1 MASSNSTPTPDGQFD
16 FISQE
21 DRYAAKAAAKKSPSG
36 WKHKWY
42 NLKFINKLTILL
54 LGSVAVP
61 AIAITQSIVVVS
73 QAESIDS
80 LQKVLKSELALFSG
94 KLNEQKSELIAES
107 KNLATSLELSQ
118 IDVNRPMT
126 AAQEYQLLQSID
138 LIRQQ
143 SPERSFYLITD
154 AKGNTVVQ
162 RIQRIDGDLSQYPK
176 LPLTP
181 PVSVYHPVNLPTGIS
196 LSDLPIVTDT
206 LQTRRAMAGVELLP
220 RQVWQRLGLAAQAK
234 IGLREQQVDRLP
246 VARQPY
252 PAGTYDLDR
261 GDAGLG
267 MIAVQPITLR
277 GQVVGM
283 VMVGTLLNRNF
294 DLIDRFTLDTGAT
307 TAAIFAKDW
316 QVSSNLPYTDRQT
329 RAIGTRVAQEVAD
342 RVLNHGDIF
351 AGKTDI
357 IGTEYFTGYSPI
369 FDHRKILN
377 PQVKPIGMVYVGKPV
392 QSAGNIATTG
402 YGIGGIILLLTGIAI
417 FPISRS
423 FSLPLKRLA
432 MFVEDVGNGETV
444 LIMGRR
450 LAEDRQDEIGILSAE
465 INQMLARL
473 EANRAEEI
481 DTAYRQTHIAR
492 KMARDSETSRQLTVS
507 EIDRLTSDSVKQSHQ
522 IDETL
527 MSVEEMIRSIQQ
539 VANNAR
545 LVVDLAQSSTKTA
558 QQGETTIAM
567 TSGDLDELKSSSS
580 ASNIAM
586 QTLQDYANQ
595 IAQSIL
601 DIDQIT
607 KQTREIALF
616 LETEAVGTRIRGR
629 ELSYTIAEIGTL
641 TNQSATVTLAMKSLI
656 AQIQSHTHTTGQAIA
671 AEYDQ
676 VDRLSDPIDQTK
688 QDLAEIVH
696 VSQQIDLLV
705 QSIATATVSQSQTAK
720 NVQQIMKN
728 LAKQPARL
736 TRKASLE

>member
-21 DRYAAKAAAKKSPSG
+21 DLCAAKAAARKSPSG
-36 WKHKWY
+36 WKRKWH

-61 AIAITQSIVVVS
+61 AIAITQSIVLVS
-73 QAESIDS
+73 QSESISS
-80 LQKVLKSELALFSG
+80 LQKVLKSELSLLSG
-94 KLNEQKSELIAES
+94 KLNEQKSELIADS
-107 KNLATSLELSQ
+107 KNLATSVELSQ
-118 IDVNRPMT
+118 IDVNQPMT
-126 AAQEYQLLQSID
+126 VAHQNQLLQSID

-154 AKGNTVVQ
+154 AKGKTVAQ
-162 RIQRIDGDLSQYPK
+162 RIQTIDGDLSHYPK

-181 PVSVYHPVNLPTGIS
+181 PVSIYHPVNLPTGIN

-206 LQTRRAMAGVELLP
+206 LQTRRAMAGVELFP
-220 RQVWQRLGLAAQAK
+220 QQVWQRLGLAAQAK
-234 IGLREQQVDRLP
+234 IGLREQQVSGLP
-246 VARQPY
+246 IARQPY

-267 MIAVQPITLR
+267 IVAVQPITVR

-283 VMVGTLLNRNF
+283 VMMGNLLNRNF

-307 TAAIFAKDW
+307 TAAIFAKDL
-316 QVSSNLPYTDRQT
+316 QISSNLPYTDRQT

-357 IGTEYFTGYSPI
+357 IGTDYFTGYRPI
-369 FDHRKILN
+369 FDHRQSLN

-392 QSAGNIATTG
+392 QSAGNIATIG

-417 FPISRS
+417 VPISRS

-432 MFVEDVGNGETV
+432 IFVEEVGNGETA

-450 LAEDRQDEIGILSAE
+450 LDEDRQDEIGILSTE

-473 EANRAEEI
+473 EANKAEEM
-481 DTAYRQTHIAR
+481 DTAYRQTDIAR
-492 KMARDSETSRQLTVS
+492 QMAHASETARQLTVH

-522 IDETL
+522 IGETL

-545 LVVDLAQSSTKTA
+545 LVVDMAQTSTKTA
-558 QQGETTIAM
+558 QQGETAIAM

-580 ASNIAM
+580 SSTVAM
-586 QTLQDYANQ
+586 QALQDYANQ
-595 IAQSIL
+595 IAKSIL

-607 KQTREIALF
+607 EQTRKIALF
-616 LETEAVGTRIRGR
+616 LETETVGTGIRGR

-641 TNQSATVTLAMKSLI
+641 TSQSATVTREMKSLVN
-656 AQIQSHTHTTGQAIA
+656 QIQSHTHTAGRAI
-671 AEYDQ
+671 ESESLQ
-676 VDRLSDPIDQTK
+676 VDRIAQPIDETK
-688 QDLAEIVH
+688 QNLASIVQ

-705 QSIATATVSQSQTAK
+705 QSIANATVSQSQTAK
-720 NVQQIMKN
+720 NVKQIMKN
-728 LAKQPARL
+728 LSRQSARL
-736 TRKASLE
+736 TRKVSHN